1 MARPHVWLALL
12 SSLLL
17 PCSGCTKASEG
28 EGSCDGYITYYSGQ
42 VVAVLDGDRGTKMRC
57 HFILDE
63 RDEGVTG
70 GGWGECQVSNGDRIT
85 AMFDRSDASRVYPS

>member
-1 MARPHVWLALL
+1 
-12 SSLLL
+12 
-17 PCSGCTKASEG
+17 
-28 EGSCDGYITYYSGQ
+28 
-42 VVAVLDGDRGTKMRC
+42 MRC